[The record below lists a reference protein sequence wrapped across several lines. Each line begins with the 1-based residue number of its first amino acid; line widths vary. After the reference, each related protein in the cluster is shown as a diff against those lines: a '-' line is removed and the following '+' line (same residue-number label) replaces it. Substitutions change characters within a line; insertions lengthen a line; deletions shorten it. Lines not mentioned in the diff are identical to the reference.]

1 MIDILSEIC
10 SFAMKSTFSLPK
22 GKWVFATQ
30 NGYLLRSKQLSG
42 KMYTT
47 HYEEERDRERVKLL
61 KNSSVAE
68 LFQKESRQLHYQE

>member
-10 SFAMKSTFSLPK
+10 SFAMTSTFSSTK

-30 NGYLLRSKQLSG
+30 NGYLLRSKQLSTG
-42 KMYTT
+42 EMYTT
-47 HYEEERDRERVKLL
+47 HYEGERDRERVKLL

-68 LFQKESRQLHYQE
+68 LF